1 MGPSRFVRFAGLTGL
16 VGGVAYVVALLV
28 TVAYNVSGLW
38 QIYPTPVTWLALPS
52 VWLFYLLSLLGWHA
66 FLAQQVGWGVW
77 LFGVVAAI
85 GALMLLIGGIGISY
99 VWYSNSLSIEHM
111 LTTDP
116 VGEAFRYYLYAASFL
131 GYPVLGL
138 GLLGSGWLA
147 VRVQALGRLSWL
159 PPLLGVLSIMM
170 YFVTDMGAPS
180 LLRDTGTPGLVVM
193 VLGQLTFGLTWACGW
208 ILIGRRLWG
217 QQAGGAAVVGVGV

>member
-1 MGPSRFVRFAGLTGL
+1 MGTSRFVRFAGLAGV
-16 VGGVAYVVALLV
+16 VGGVAFVVALLV
-28 TVAYNVSGLW
+28 AVAYNVSRLW
-38 QIYPTPVTWLALPS
+38 QTYPTPIPWVALPS
-52 VWLFYLLSLLGWHA
+52 IWLFYFLALLGWHA
-66 FLAQQVGWGVW
+66 FLARQVGWGVW
-77 LFGVVAAI
+77 LVGVVAAI
-85 GALMLLIGGIGISY
+85 GAFMLLIGGIGISY
-99 VWYSNSLSIEHM
+99 VWYSNSLSIEHV
-111 LTTDP
+111 LSNDP

-159 PPLLGVLSIMM
+159 PLVLGTLSILM

-180 LLRDTGTPGLVVM
+180 LLRNTGTPGLIVM
-193 VLGQLTFGLTWACGW
+193 ALGQLTFGITWACGW

-217 QQAGGAAVVGVGV
+217 RQAGGAAIVGAGV